1 MGVEEEV
8 VEEEVEE
15 VCLKL
20 YLKNLILQM
29 HNLGG
34 QQGDLCINGAGSGGG
49 GGGGGGQGGIDKE

>member
-1 MGVEEEV
+1 
-8 VEEEVEE
+8 
-15 VCLKL
+15 
-20 YLKNLILQM
+20 M